1 MAFLQQN
8 GSYAFSFEKKYICWE
23 AGARRSDT
31 RLDQKGRKFAKNA
44 IGYTF
49 FNAHF
54 RLFLKTSLSNSLR
67 TSACQHMY
75 SKEKEYASTKA
86 VNNSYCFR

>member
-1 MAFLQQN
+1 MDHTLFPL
-8 GSYAFSFEKKYICWE
+8 KKNTYRWE
-23 AGARRSDT
+23 AGARPSDT

-54 RLFLKTSLSNSLR
+54 RLFLKTSLRNSLR
-67 TSACQHMY
+67 TPVSQHMF
-75 SKEKEYASTKA
+75 SKKFAYDP
-86 VNNSYCFR
+86 